1 MRDYRTEEHVRIDQ
15 DYVAASTQGGYSGVA
30 NAAKFLIR

>member
-15 DYVAASTQGGYSGVA
+15 DYVTAFTQGSYSGVA
-30 NAAKFLIR
+30 IAAKFLIR